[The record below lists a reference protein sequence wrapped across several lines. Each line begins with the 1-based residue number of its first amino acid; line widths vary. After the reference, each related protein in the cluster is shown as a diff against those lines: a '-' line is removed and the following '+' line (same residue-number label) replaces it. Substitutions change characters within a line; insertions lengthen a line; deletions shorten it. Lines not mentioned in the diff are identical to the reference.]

1 MAFFIEKINE
11 NGFEEVLVK
20 NTLTGTY
27 FSIIPSHGAALNRFY
42 FKNQAWIDGY
52 ESANQIKEKP
62 YKSAFLAPFPNRIKD
77 GKYQWENT
85 NYQLPI
91 NRPQEN
97 HAIHGFL
104 YHKAFEIDREKIKK
118 KKATIRL
125 KYHYEGDY
133 PGYPFAFSVKIKY
146 ILSNRDVLKIKT
158 RVKNTGK
165 TSLPFGLGFHPYF
178 KTSISFDESFL
189 KMPPCQILPLD
200 ERMLP
205 TTEVKNHLNASQ
217 EFQGKDLK
225 LDDCF
230 KLIEKTKGLFILKDP
245 NTKNALEISSKNL
258 TYFQLYTPA
267 NRKSI
272 AIEPM
277 SCPPNVLN
285 NGLDLLKIKPKE
297 KYKFVW
303 SIKGISKH

>member
-1 MAFFIEKINE
+1 
-11 NGFEEVLVK
+11 
-20 NTLTGTY
+20 
-27 FSIIPSHGAALNRFY
+27 
-42 FKNQAWIDGY
+42 
-52 ESANQIKEKP
+52 
-62 YKSAFLAPFPNRIKD
+62 
-77 GKYQWENT
+77 
-85 NYQLPI
+85 
-91 NRPQEN
+91 
-97 HAIHGFL
+97 
-104 YHKAFEIDREKIKK
+104 
-118 KKATIRL
+118 
-125 KYHYEGDY
+125 
-133 PGYPFAFSVKIKY
+133 
-146 ILSNRDVLKIKT
+146 VLKIKT

-205 TTEVKNHLNASQ
+205 TTEVKNYLNASQ

-245 NTKNALEISSKNL
+245 NTKNGLEISSKNL

-277 SCPPNVLN
+277 SCPPNVFN
-285 NGLDLLKIKPKE
+285 NKLDLLTIKPKE
-297 KYKFVW
+297 KYKFAW
-303 SIKGISKH
+303 SIKGISKLQH